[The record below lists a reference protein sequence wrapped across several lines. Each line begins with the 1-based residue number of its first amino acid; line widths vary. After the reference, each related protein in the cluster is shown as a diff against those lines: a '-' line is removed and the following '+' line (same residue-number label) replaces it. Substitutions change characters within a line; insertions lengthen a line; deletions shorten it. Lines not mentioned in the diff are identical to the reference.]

1 LKSSKT
7 RPNHPAA
14 RLLATG
20 LAGLLC
26 LGMTCSE
33 KQSPP
38 SLATATFTDI
48 SLRLTDPALGTPG
61 VYLAWRYPDPG
72 RASYF
77 ELYQSFSL
85 DSLQKTGQVQ
95 PASADSQHALVPL
108 PDATRPFTLYF
119 AVRAVWVEPT
129 GQKMVS
135 DTLVPDS
142 ILVTPSLS
150 ILRPGPSSYQSG
162 RVLSMEVQTNSDPG
176 VLLRMAY
183 FEKRGGNWAA
193 RQDTCLP
200 LDRCDQ
206 PVFGPSVQR
215 DSIILEQGSE
225 NDTVPA
231 LFCVIGTES
240 FQQKRTGLAQ
250 SLTCS
255 RFFRVH
261 P

>member
-1 LKSSKT
+1 MKPQKT
-7 RPNHPAA
+7 RSPLPAA
-14 RLLATG
+14 RLVATG

-33 KQSPP
+33 KQAPP
-38 SLATATFTDI
+38 SLASAAFTEI
-48 SLRLTDPALGTPG
+48 SLRLNDPALGTPA
-61 VYLAWRYPDPG
+61 VYLAWNYPDTS
-72 RASYF
+72 RASYY

-85 DSLQKTGQVQ
+85 DSLKQTGLVQ
-95 PASADSQHALVPL
+95 PASSDSQHALVPL

-142 ILVTPSLS
+142 IMVTPSLS
-150 ILRPGPSSYQSG
+150 ILRPGPSSYQPG

-183 FEKRGGNWAA
+183 FEKRNGSWSA

-215 DSIILEQGSE
+215 DSIILEQGSA

-240 FQQKRTGLAQ
+240 FQQKRTGMAQ

-255 RFFRVH
+255 RFFRVQQ
-261 P
+261 